1 MIKFPFRKGQP
12 THGPLVWFSWDCFK
26 SLNNSIGYQWIV
38 QYSSN
43 SFGQLRNRIDSVY
56 VTPPLSSPLS
66 NSTNIFFGF
75 EMINYNK
82 TDQMLYNASSI
93 DIPWSSLVEGYKVC
107 IGPSG
112 KLLCLWQTSKNIKH
126 MHSIIPYMFDCWTDP
141 VAHLLLLKSSVVLIR
156 LFVRDGT
163 DHHPCLR
170 FGLFK

>member
-1 MIKFPFRKGQP
+1 M
-12 THGPLVWFSWDCFK
+12 D
-26 SLNNSIGYQWIV
+26 
-38 QYSSN
+38 SSN

-112 KLLCLWQTSKNIKH
+112 KLLCL
-126 MHSIIPYMFDCWTDP
+126 
-141 VAHLLLLKSSVVLIR
+141 
-156 LFVRDGT
+156 
-163 DHHPCLR
+163 
-170 FGLFK
+170 